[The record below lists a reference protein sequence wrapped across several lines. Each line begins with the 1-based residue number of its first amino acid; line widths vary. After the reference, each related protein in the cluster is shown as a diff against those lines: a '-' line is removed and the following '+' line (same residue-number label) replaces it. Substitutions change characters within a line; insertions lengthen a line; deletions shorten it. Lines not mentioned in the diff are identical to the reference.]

1 MTLFLFPL
9 VPEQASTLAE
19 HTDTLFSFLLAVSA
33 FFAGLIFLLVLYFA
47 VKYRRRSPVERPRP
61 IFGNLL
67 LELVWTLIPLG
78 LTMIMFI
85 WGTSLYVTAYRPP
98 AGALEVFVVGKQWMW
113 KLQHPEGQREIDELH
128 IPMGR
133 PIRLTM
139 TSEDVIHSFFIP
151 AFRIK
156 KDVLPGR
163 YTTIWFEA
171 TKPGEYHLFC
181 TQYCGTNHA
190 AMIGRVVVMKPVD
203 YERWLGGAAGESMV
217 SAGER
222 LFQAEGCIGCHR
234 LDGTGPAPSLVGVFG
249 KPVQL
254 QGGETVT
261 ADADYIR
268 ESILS
273 PMAKIVAGYQP
284 IMPTFQGRLSEEQ
297 LLRLI
302 AYIKSLGKQEQV
314 KATR

>member
-1 MTLFLFPL
+1 
-9 VPEQASTLAE
+9 
-19 HTDTLFSFLLAVSA
+19 
-33 FFAGLIFLLVLYFA
+33 
-47 VKYRRRSPVERPRP
+47 
-61 IFGNLL
+61 
-67 LELVWTLIPLG
+67 
-78 LTMIMFI
+78 MIMFI